1 MHTGHSTR
9 LSVGFLITILAA
21 ASTARSQT
29 DITGLA
35 GLKARSIGLCLLFIH
50 PRAPNLINLRSA
62 GTMPAPCR
70 HDFVVGSRSHLY
82 LQGSSRAGSRE
93 CRSSAAARRP
103 PPFGE
108 TAAALEGRP
117 RGLGAIAQNLD

>member
-35 GLKARSIGLCLLFIH
+35 GLKARSIGPSGMSGRISAIDAVNADPNIIYVGAATGGLWKSTSGGVTWTPLTDSVLCQNSALLK
-50 PRAPNLINLRSA
+50 
-62 GTMPAPCR
+62 
-70 HDFVVGSRSHLY
+70 
-82 LQGSSRAGSRE
+82 
-93 CRSSAAARRP
+93 
-103 PPFGE
+103 
-108 TAAALEGRP
+108 
-117 RGLGAIAQNLD
+117 

>member
-35 GLKARSIGLCLLFIH
+35 GLKARSIGSSGMSGRISAIDAVN
-50 PRAPNLINLRSA
+50 AP
-62 GTMPAPCR
+62 T
-70 HDFVVGSRSHLY
+70 
-82 LQGSSRAGSRE
+82 SSMWA
-93 CRSSAAARRP
+93 RP
-103 PPFGE
+103 PGVYGNP
-108 TAAALEGRP
+108 P
-117 RGLGAIAQNLD
+117 PGA